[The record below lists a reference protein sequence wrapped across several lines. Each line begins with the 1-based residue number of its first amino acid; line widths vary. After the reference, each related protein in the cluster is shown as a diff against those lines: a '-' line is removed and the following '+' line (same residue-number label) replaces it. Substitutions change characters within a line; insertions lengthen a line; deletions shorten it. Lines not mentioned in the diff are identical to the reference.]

1 MVVVSWELV
10 EVDVVV
16 IGHCCCENYSSPP
29 RYRYHYHHSRH
40 GPCFHIPQDGHTDV
54 SILVN
59 YVPYRHIDLID
70 FLFVAVMLIGQGKGY
85 HLSFVI
91 VAAAADVSSM
101 MMIDPR

>member
-1 MVVVSWELV
+1 MVDVSWVLV

-16 IGHCCCENYSSPP
+16 IGHCCCCENYSLR
-29 RYRYHYHHSRH
+29 RYYYHHSRH